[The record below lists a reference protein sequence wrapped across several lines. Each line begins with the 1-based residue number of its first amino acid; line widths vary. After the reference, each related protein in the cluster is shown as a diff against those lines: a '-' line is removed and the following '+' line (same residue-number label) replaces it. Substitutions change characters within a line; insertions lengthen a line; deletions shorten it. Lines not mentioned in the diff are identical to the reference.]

1 MPVTD
6 QPRESDPAL
15 HARQLTRQLS
25 PFGSHDE
32 PPTQLHHH
40 ISDNIHMA
48 KRIVCECG
56 YIIRGENDE
65 QVVERGREHM
75 QTNHPAIAAAITTE
89 QLLEMA
95 EEE

>member
-6 QPRESDPAL
+6 EPRESDPAL
-15 HARQLTRQLS
+15 RTRQLTCPLGS
-25 PFGSHDE
+25 VGSHDE
-32 PPTQLHHH
+32 APAQLHDH

-56 YIIRGENDE
+56 YIVRGKDDE

-75 QTNHPAIAAAITTE
+75 QANHPAIAAVITAE
-89 QLLEMA
+89 ELLEMA